1 MALKSGQLLMGALA
15 LSCGLWMVDPARA
28 QTPGAPDDWLLAI
41 APGDTLISLAA
52 RWVAEPHDWRDLQR
66 YNVLANP
73 RRLVPG
79 TALRVPSAWL
89 RRQSTQAQVV
99 FVQGDTSYRS
109 GKLGAWLP
117 LVIGATLGGQ
127 DALRT
132 GPGAAVSLRFADG
145 SRVLVV
151 PQSEVQLEQL
161 QRVNPSGQSEIKLR
175 LERGNIDVLVQPG
188 APRPPRFEVVTPS
201 VHLGVRGTDFR
212 AHASDQGDAQDDASR
227 VEVLHGQVAAGAGD
241 APPSAAN
248 GVRIDAGF
256 GVVAQ
261 PGVPLGPP
269 LALLPAPDLAD
280 LPGLVERLPLHLAWL
295 AQDGATGYRAQV
307 LEPAGPE
314 SASGQDTR
322 LRLDGRFAQ
331 PQAEWDGQAQLPDGE
346 YLLRVRGV
354 GPQGLEGAD
363 ATRPFRLKAR
373 PIPPLPRRPAASALL
388 RGGQV
393 ILAWDAAATS
403 ARQRLQVATMADFAA
418 PLFDKTLPDRSASH
432 TLSLAPGRYYWRLAS
447 IDLGP
452 AGQGPF
458 GDAQSFEL
466 RAPLASPALLPPQL
480 SATGLLLRWQAQP
493 AGQSVQL
500 QLADEA
506 EFRQPWFDLTTTD
519 AQFQDLQVPQVLQV
533 PTPPA
538 GFAGTFYIRA
548 RTLDSDGSASEFGAT
563 QQLQIP
569 PSSWRQLL
577 PFVVLML
584 L

>member
-1 MALKSGQLLMGALA
+1 MALKPAQLLIGALA
-15 LSCGLWMVDPARA
+15 LSCGLCVVGPACA
-28 QTPGAPDDWLLAI
+28 QTPGALDEWALAI
-41 APGDTLISLAA
+41 DPGDTLIALAA
-52 RWVAEPHDWRDLQR
+52 RWIAEPRDWRDLQR

-79 TALRVPSAWL
+79 TTLRVPSAWL

-99 FVQGDTSYRS
+99 FVQGDASYRS
-109 GKLGAWLP
+109 GKLGPWLP
-117 LVIGATLGGQ
+117 LVTGATLVGQ

-145 SRVLVV
+145 SRLLVV
-151 PQSEVQLEQL
+151 PESEVRLEQL

-175 LERGNIDVLVQPG
+175 LERGNVYVQVQPA
-188 APRPPRFEVVTPS
+188 APRPPSFEVVTPS
-201 VHLGVRGTDFR
+201 VHLGVRGTEFR
-212 AHASDQGDAQDDASR
+212 AHASARDDAQAGASR
-227 VEVLHGQVAAGAGD
+227 AEVLHGQVAAGAGD
-241 APPSAAN
+241 TPPGAAN

-261 PGVPLGPP
+261 PGVPLSPP
-269 LALLPAPDLAD
+269 LALLPSPDLAD
-280 LPGLVERLPLHLAWL
+280 LPGLVERLPLHLAWQ

-307 LEPAGPE
+307 LELAEPE
-314 SASGQDTR
+314 SAAGQDPR

-331 PQAEWDGQAQLPDGE
+331 PQAQWDGQAQLPDGN

-373 PIPPLPRRPAASALL
+373 PIPPLPRQPGASALL

-393 ILAWDAAATS
+393 NLAWDAAATS
-403 ARQRLQVATMADFAA
+403 ARQRLQVATTADFAA
-418 PLFDKTLPDRSASH
+418 PLFDNTLPDRSASL
-432 TLSLAPGRYYWRLAS
+432 TLSLAPGRYHWRLAS
-447 IDLGP
+447 IDDRVL
-452 AGQGPF
+452 GQGPF

-466 RAPLASPALLPPQL
+466 RAPLASPALVPPQL
-480 SATGLLLRWQAQP
+480 SADGLLLRWPAQL
-493 AGQSVQL
+493 AGQSVQV
-500 QLADEA
+500 QLANEA
-506 EFRQPWFDLTTTD
+506 EFQQPWFDQQTTD
-519 AQFQDLQVPQVLQV
+519 AQLQV

-548 RTLDSDGSASEFGAT
+548 RTLDSDGSTGEFGAT
-563 QQLQIP
+563 RQLQIP